1 MKTLTEIF
9 QEVQDADTRAKRQEI
24 LKENDSFALRTILQ
38 LNYDKT
44 IELDLP
50 SGQPPFTVNEAP
62 AGKFESVVK
71 GLGSCT
77 KMSKQPKIKKERIFI
92 SILEGVS
99 EDDAKII
106 CRAKDKKL
114 EKLFS
119 RVSESLVKSI
129 WPQFVK

>member
-9 QEVQDADTRAKRQEI
+9 QEIQDADTRVKRQEI
-24 LKENDSFALRTILQ
+24 LKENDTFALRTVLQ

-62 AGKFESVVK
+62 AGKLDSVIK

-77 KMSKQPKIKKERIFI
+77 KNSRQPKIKKERAFI

-99 EDDAKII
+99 KDDAQII

-114 EKLFS
+114 DKLYS
-119 RVSESLVKSI
+119 RVSESLVKSVY
-129 WPQFVK
+129 PQFVK

>member
-1 MKTLTEIF
+1 MKTLIEIF
-9 QEVQDADTRAKRQEI
+9 QEVQDADTRVKRQEI

-44 IELDLP
+44 IDLDLP
-50 SGQPPFTVNEAP
+50 SGQPPFTENEAP
-62 AGKFESVVK
+62 AGKLDSVIK
-71 GLGSCT
+71 GLGDCT
-77 KMSKQPKIKKERIFI
+77 KLNRHPKIKKERMFI
-92 SILEGVS
+92 SILESVS
-99 EDDAKII
+99 KDDAKII